1 MSNRLVQGVGLND
14 RKYPATIGGKVLR
27 EYTLWSNMLYRCYNA
42 TSLRLCPAYEQCSV
56 SDNFKLYS
64 YFYEWCRSQQGF
76 YNVGW
81 CLDKDILSNGSKQY
95 NEDCCVFVPPEVNS
109 FFIKPPVPRSGLPL
123 GVYPIGDKF
132 SAACRYKGISKH
144 LGLFNTAEEA
154 GRQYMDFKH
163 SIATE
168 LAAQYKELLDP
179 RVHSVLIQYGS
190 IV

>member
-1 MSNRLVQGVGLND
+1 MSKRLVQGVGLND
-14 RKYPATIGGKVLR
+14 GRYPASIGGKNCK
-27 EYTLWSNMLYRCYNA
+27 EYSLWSDMLRRCYSKNCLA
-42 TSLRLCPAYEQCSV
+42 DRPSYEGCTV

-76 YNVGW
+76 GNVGW

-95 NEDCCVFVPPEVNS
+95 NEDCCVFVPQEVNK
-109 FFIKPPVPRSGLPL
+109 FFVKPAVPRSGLPL

-132 SAACRYKGISKH
+132 SSACRYKGISKH

-179 RVHSVLIQYGS
+179 RAYNALINYTG
-190 IV
+190 